1 MDISDNGSRNGTNSV
16 VMPSGGLHFISNVR
30 NLSGMQSDNSYVSLY
45 QNAGAQIDLNAQG
58 FIAMKAPGDIS
69 IKPNK
74 NLFIS
79 TPNALVQYSGGGSY
93 NTIVGKNVITIGE
106 PTADAKKAAKA
117 LQDLAKALQEQIMD
131 EAMAVVDEMGKC
143 PTCGQKSAKDEKS
156 KIMVLTNVVMQDLD
170 LIWKLPSKAFKF
182 VVQQAMKVYAG
193 IINFKD
199 NQSMNPKN
207 SCGPGCKNHMI
218 QSLRLTLKK
227 IEDSY
232 DVKIRQ
238 NQDIINDHLAKLAPY
253 SNTVVTSTNSMSIFV
268 GLSKNESKVYFK
280 KGYST
285 DPTGHA
291 KGKQGIMTVSK
302 GNCER
307 MVYCPPIQLTDA
319 NFYLDVCEKF
329 TVNAGA
335 PGMAFNTNG
344 LYEVKAAGIN
354 ISASDGEAVFKSS
367 NKTIIAGK
375 NIKLLADDKSGDT
388 NILLDA
394 GNVHISRSASIDANL
409 SVRGGITCEGPLT
422 VPFMNV
428 PSMES
433 PFETYNQQLATTVE
447 KGAGASVAIRMANI
461 AKDTLTKHALDP
473 GWILNPPNFSSVIGE
488 WIDQGLNIS
497 TINWEPA
504 GFTWTFGIGV
514 GPCTSGG
521 VANTKVWTYG
531 TVWNFYHNHM
541 TVSDEHYGE
550 VAVPLA
556 KHFMQTEGAI
566 QSSYIGGAQPAIA
579 PVLGSGERPGPHSLP
594 GPCGG
599 GGLFTKQRDA
609 EFGLDQ
615 YGDPFNGGNFV
626 NRYTNDNTPDQPPI
640 IDPNFSIWKHGVLT
654 TTLSGGLLDC

>member
-30 NLSGMQSDNSYVSLY
+30 NLDGMQSDNSYVSLY

-93 NTIVGKNVITIGE
+93 NTIIGKNVITIGE

-117 LQDLAKALQEQIMD
+117 LQDLAKTLQELIMD

-143 PTCGQKSAKDEKS
+143 PTCGQKSTKDEKS
-156 KIMVLTNVVMQDLD
+156 KIMVLINVITQDFPDFPYHPTEYIEKWIKRIARLLAGLVSFKSNED
-170 LIWKLPSKAFKF
+170 L
-182 VVQQAMKVYAG
+182 
-193 IINFKD
+193 
-199 NQSMNPKN
+199 NPKK
-207 SCGPGCKNHMI
+207 SCGPGCKNHMVE
-218 QSLRLTLKK
+218 SLRLTLKK
-227 IEDSY
+227 VEDSY

-238 NQDIINDHLAKLAPY
+238 NQDIINEHLGKLAPY
-253 SNTVVTSTNSMSIFV
+253 SNTVVTSTNSMSVFV
-268 GLSKNESKVYFK
+268 GLAKNESKVYFK

-285 DPTGHA
+285 DPTGHQ

-394 GNVHISRSASIDANL
+394 GNVHISRSASVDANL
-409 SVRGGITCEGPLT
+409 SVRGAITCEGPLSIPYLNCPT
-422 VPFMNV
+422 
-428 PSMES
+428 MEAKT
-433 PFETYNQQLATTVE
+433 ETYSKQMASSVE
-447 KGAGASVAIRMANI
+447 RGIGSSFALRIANSINMAPKYAANGLWSLVPQNFTSIILEELDTFFNAI
-461 AKDTLTKHALDP
+461 T
-473 GWILNPPNFSSVIGE
+473 LNPV
-488 WIDQGLNIS
+488 
-497 TINWEPA
+497 PA
-504 GFTWTFGIGV
+504 GKCITLGTGFGVNGGGPMVSVVWSVGV
-514 GPCTSGG
+514 
-521 VANTKVWTYG
+521 
-531 TVWNFYHNHM
+531 VWNFFHNHG
-541 TVSDEHYGE
+541 SFNDEHR
-550 VAVPLA
+550 VVVPVPLG
-556 KHFMQTEGAI
+556 KNFQFTEGAL
-566 QSSYIGGAQPAIA
+566 QASYIGGSQPAVA
-579 PVLGSGERPGPHSLP
+579 PVLGSADRPGPKSLP

-615 YGDPFNGGNFV
+615 FGDAFNGGNFV
-626 NRYTNDNTPDQPPI
+626 NRYHNDNTPDQPPLV
-640 IDPNFSIWKHGVLT
+640 DPDFSIWKYGVRT
-654 TTLSGGLLDC
+654 VPLSGGLLDC

>member
-117 LQDLAKALQEQIMD
+117 LQDLAKTLQEQIMD

-143 PTCGQKSAKDEKS
+143 PTCGQMAAKDEKS
-156 KIMVLTNVVMQDLD
+156 KIMVYINSLCNDLKGIPHFPPDGVIFVIKTITKFLAGLVNFKKNQDL
-170 LIWKLPSKAFKF
+170 
-182 VVQQAMKVYAG
+182 
-193 IINFKD
+193 
-199 NQSMNPKN
+199 NPKK

-218 QSLRLTLKK
+218 ESLRLTLKK

-232 DVKIRQ
+232 DIKIRQ
-238 NQDIINDHLAKLAPY
+238 NQDIANDHLSKLAPY
-253 SNTVVTSTNSMSIFV
+253 SNTVVTSTNSMSIFI
-268 GLSKNESKVYFK
+268 GLAKNESKVYFK
-280 KGYST
+280 KGHST
-285 DPTGHA
+285 HPTKHGHS
-291 KGKQGIMTVSK
+291 KNGGGIMTLSD

-307 MVYCPPIQLTDA
+307 AIYCPPIQLTDA
-319 NFYLDVCEKF
+319 NFYMDVCEKF

-335 PGMAFNTNG
+335 PGMVFNTNG

-367 NKTIIAGK
+367 NKTLIAGK
-375 NIKLLADDKSGDT
+375 NVNILADDKSGDT
-388 NILLDA
+388 SIVLDA
-394 GNVHISRSASIDANL
+394 GNVHITRSASVDANL
-409 SVRGGITCEGPLT
+409 SVRGAITCEGPAT
-422 VPFMNV
+422 IPFLNC

-433 PFETYNQQLATTVE
+433 AVETYHSQIVTGVE
-447 KGAGASVAIRMANI
+447 RGAGGSVVLRTSNL
-461 AKDTLTKHALDP
+461 AKDSLTKYILDP
-473 GWILNPPNFSSVIGE
+473 LW
-488 WIDQGLNIS
+488 GLIPSNLTSIS
-497 TINWEPA
+497 KEMEDAIENAITINWEPA
-504 GFTWTFGIGV
+504 GFTWTFGYGACSV
-514 GPCTSGG
+514 GGG
-521 VANTKVWTYG
+521 PVWTYG
-531 TVWNFYHNHM
+531 SVWNFYHNHM
-541 TVSDEHYGE
+541 TFSDEHSGA
-550 VAVPLA
+550 VAVPLG
-556 KHFMQTEGAI
+556 KYFMTTEGAM
-566 QSSYIGGAQPAIA
+566 QASYIGGKQPAVA
-579 PVLGSGERPGPHSLP
+579 PVLGSGPRPGPGSLP

-626 NRYTNDNTPDQPPI
+626 NRYTNDNTPGQPPPV
-640 IDPNFSIWKHGVLT
+640 DPNFSIWKHGVLT
-654 TTLSGGLLDC
+654 TPLSGGLLDC